1 MARTCDRCSALRAEL
16 DSCRAEAD
24 AIRED
29 RAARVTSVES
39 SLTMRLTPFE
49 DAMGRWQTAALDLE
63 LHRAEHG
70 C

>member
-16 DSCRAEAD
+16 DSCRAEAN

-29 RAARVTSVES
+29 RAARVNSLGS
-39 SLTMRLTPFE
+39 SLTVRLTPFE
-49 DAMGRWQTAALDLE
+49 DVMARWQAAALDLE